1 MSPKLTLGYSTLAE
15 RVATLVEPP
24 NNPNWETVL
33 VVQNPNQIDWQGER
47 FLKLTQRENF
57 RSEELASKGVAK
69 SRNRAIELAQGEFLI
84 FSDDDITFSEQ
95 GLQEALDYLDANP
108 EISLLLGQATD
119 ESGVLRKQY
128 PAKITKLGSLN
139 SARAATYEMIIR
151 VPDIKRLGIRFDE
164 DFGAGAKNYLGD
176 EYIFVVDLVRAGGK
190 AIFAPITLAQHPTES
205 SGSRWGSDNDRRARA
220 VIFTRVFGVLAPL
233 VRLPFG
239 FRRMRELGSV
249 KNLLLFVLGR

>member
-24 NNPNWETVL
+24 SHPNWETVL
-33 VVQNPNQIDWQGER
+33 VVQNPNQIDWQGPR
-47 FLKLTQRENF
+47 FQALAKRQSF
-57 RSEELASKGVAK
+57 RFEELATKGVAK
-69 SRNRAIELAQGEFLI
+69 SRNRAIELAQGEYLI

-95 GLQEALDYLDANP
+95 GLKEALEYLDGNP
-108 EISLLLGQATD
+108 DISLLLGQATD
-119 ESGVLRKQY
+119 DTGVLRKQY
-128 PAKITKLGSLN
+128 PDQITKLGSLN

-151 VPDIKRLGIRFDE
+151 VADIRRLGIRFDE

-190 AIFAPITLAQHPTES
+190 AIFAPISLAQHPTES
-205 SGSRWGSDNDRRARA
+205 SGSRWGSDNDRRARS
-220 VIFTRVFGVLAPL
+220 VIFTRVFGSLAPF

-239 FRRMRELGSV
+239 LRRRKELGSL

>member
-33 VVQNPNQIDWQGER
+33 VVQNPNQIDWRGSR
-47 FLKLTQRENF
+47 FLKLTQREYF

-69 SRNRAIELAQGEFLI
+69 SRNRAIELAQGEYLI

-95 GLQEALDYLDANP
+95 GLQEAISYLDSHPDIA
-108 EISLLLGQATD
+108 LLLGQATD
-119 ESGVLRKQY
+119 ESGTLRKQY
-128 PAKITKLGSLN
+128 PSQVTKLGSLN
-139 SARAATYEMIIR
+139 SARAATYEMIVRVGEIR
-151 VPDIKRLGIRFDE
+151 RLGIRFDE
-164 DFGAGAKNYLGD
+164 NFGAGAENYLGD
-176 EYIFVVDLVRAGGK
+176 EYIFVVDLVKAGGK
-190 AIFAPITLAQHPTES
+190 AVFAPITLAQHPTES
-205 SGSRWGSDNDRRARA
+205 SGSRWGSASDRRARA
-220 VIFTRVFGVLAPL
+220 IIFTRVFGTLAPL

-239 FRRMRELGSV
+239 IRRRRELGSL